1 MLWFSGSTFWGG
13 FLPSNGLLEQVSNA
27 GFKVSQPVRGGG
39 RHPKRGRHSAIFSY
53 AVTVGPNQAPKGCF
67 CFALTPPQLLIS
79 AVPTSDFQSFIVKVT
94 FKKCIHCP
102 ARVWGEADFPSPL
115 GGCGPFAKLF
125 RLCSFAGSLRL
136 ACFHDNSSVLHPQL
150 ASLSFPSSFLT
161 PPYSFMER
169 RHSGWFSVL
178 SCI

>member
-1 MLWFSGSTFWGG
+1 M
-13 FLPSNGLLEQVSNA
+13 PSNGFPEQVSNV

-39 RHPKRGRHSAIFSY
+39 RHPKRGHHPAIFSY
-53 AVTVGPNQAPKGCF
+53 AVTVGAESSTQRLLLLCTHP
-67 CFALTPPQLLIS
+67 PPQLLVS
-79 AVPTSDFQSFIVKVT
+79 TVPTSDFQSFIVKVA
-94 FKKCIHCP
+94 FKTCIHWP

-115 GGCGPFAKLF
+115 GGCGLFAKLS

-150 ASLSFPSSFLT
+150 VSLSFPSSFLT
-161 PPYSFMER
+161 PSYSFMER

-178 SCI
+178 LFCV